1 MDFSLTD
8 SQKMLRTT
16 VHDFAEKEL
25 EPIAAEIDEH
35 SRFPCAEF
43 EHMAR
48 LGLTGLAFPPEYGGG
63 GAGKIEEII
72 VDEELA
78 RVSAAVSTILFAS
91 SGLAGWPTFTYSNE
105 EQRQRFIVPL
115 AEGSKIASFAL
126 TEPGAGSD
134 AASLQTTARK
144 VAGGYRLDGTKVF
157 ISNGAEASFVLVFA
171 TLDRK
176 LKHKGITGFIVERGM
191 PGFTVAKVEHKL
203 GIRASSTAEL
213 VFEDCFVP
221 DGNRLDGEGQGF
233 KIAINAIDSSRVS
246 VAAQG
251 LGIARGAFE
260 KALSYARDRQQFG
273 QPIGDFQGIQW
284 MLADMATQ
292 MDDGATAHIQGGV
305 PPGTRSAIR
314 KGSLHGQAVRRR
326 SSHVCYDEGTS
337 DSRRL
342 RLHQELP
349 PGKVFQGR
357 PHPGDLRGDFG
368 DAEAH
373 HREATAE
380 GHRLGQSLIL
390 PPWRLAGSGVV
401 LIWLCT
407 FEHHLVLH
415 RFYCSP

>member
-292 MDDGATAHIQGGV
+292 MDAARLLTYRAAFLQE
-305 PPGTRSAIR
+305 
-314 KGSLHGQAVRRR
+314 HGQPFVKEASMAKLFAAEAAMFVTTKALQIHGGYGYIKSFPLERYFRDAR
-326 SSHVCYDEGTS
+326 ILEIYEGTS
-337 DSRRL
+337 EMQRRTIARQL
-342 RLHQELP
+342 
-349 PGKVFQGR
+349 
-357 PHPGDLRGDFG
+357 LRGTD
-368 DAEAH
+368 
-373 HREATAE
+373 
-380 GHRLGQSLIL
+380 
-390 PPWRLAGSGVV
+390 
-401 LIWLCT
+401 
-407 FEHHLVLH
+407 
-415 RFYCSP
+415 